1 MIQLLLTTVLATAT
15 SAYRSLPFALSYLGW
30 ILAAVAVILVLGL
43 VLLAATRRRTASTR
57 AQPVSRRSSD
67 P

>member
-15 SAYRSLPFALSYLGW
+15 SADRSLPFALSDLGW
-30 ILAAVAVILVLGL
+30 LLAAVAVILVLGL
-43 VLLAATRRRTASTR
+43 VLQAATRRRTASTR
-57 AQPVSRRSSD
+57 AQPLSRRSTD